1 MNKVI
6 LLGRLTAKP
15 ELKYTQSNTAYTRF
29 SVATNRRVRN
39 AEGQWEN
46 SADFIN
52 VVAWQR
58 NAENIAK
65 FFDKGN
71 MISLEGRIQTG
82 SYDDKDGNKR
92 YTTDVVVENF
102 EFVESKAAR
111 AASTD
116 SFPSDGGN
124 STTTPYDFQDES
136 GVNVEED
143 PFAEF
148 GDSVSIDD
156 NFLE

>member
-46 SADFIN
+46 GADFIN
-52 VVAWQR
+52 VVAWQK

-82 SYDDKDGNKR
+82 SYDDREGNKR
-92 YTTDVVVENF
+92 FTTDVVVENF

-116 SFPSDGGN
+116 TTPSTSGG
-124 STTTPYDFQDES
+124 TTPYDFQEEPS
-136 GVNVEED
+136 VNVEED

>member
-15 ELKYTQSNTAYTRF
+15 ELRYTQSNTPYTRF
-29 SVATNRRVRN
+29 SVAVNRSVRN
-39 AEGQWEN
+39 ADGQWEN
-46 SADFIN
+46 KADFIN
-52 VVAWQR
+52 VVAWNK

-92 YTTDVVVENF
+92 YTTDVALDNF

-111 AASTD
+111 SASADTT
-116 SFPSDGGN
+116 SGGA
-124 STTTPYDFQDES
+124 TPYDFQENNS
-136 GVNVEED
+136 VNVEED